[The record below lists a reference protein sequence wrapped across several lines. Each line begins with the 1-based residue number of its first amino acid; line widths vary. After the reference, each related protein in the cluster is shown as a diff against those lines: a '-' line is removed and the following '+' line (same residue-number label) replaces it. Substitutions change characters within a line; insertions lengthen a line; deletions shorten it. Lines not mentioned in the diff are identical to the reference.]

1 MRFTSVIVL
10 WFEVLM
16 RFTND
21 ILNATPT
28 KDIQGN
34 ILGGYYIGYIM
45 TQIFGAWLARK
56 IGSVKVLA
64 ASMTIG

>member
-1 MRFTSVIVL
+1 MEFSFGKFFL
-10 WFEVLM
+10 N
-16 RFTND
+16 ND
-21 ILNATPT
+21 GMICLTQIANPL

>member
-1 MRFTSVIVL
+1 MICLTQIANPL
-10 WFEVLM
+10 
-16 RFTND
+16 
-21 ILNATPT
+21 